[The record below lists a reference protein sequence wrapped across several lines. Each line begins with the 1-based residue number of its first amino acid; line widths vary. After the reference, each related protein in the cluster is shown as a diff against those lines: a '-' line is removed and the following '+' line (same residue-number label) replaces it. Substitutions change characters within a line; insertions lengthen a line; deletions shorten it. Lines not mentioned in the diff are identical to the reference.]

1 LFNRGDFTR
10 STNLGLYRLFFPPTA
25 LLAGKIE
32 KIGYIVHFFEKKI
45 CIFEKNV
52 VTLYAI
58 MG

>member
-1 LFNRGDFTR
+1 M
-10 STNLGLYRLFFPPTA
+10 NLGLYRLFFPPTA

-52 VTLYAI
+52 VTLWLNVI
-58 MG
+58 FVE